1 MDQVMSVSFD
11 PRRLPMHSL
20 RKHRLATLL
29 TALFTVVIST
39 CTALASDSLEV
50 FDRPMG
56 VSLAPYTMRSSAY
69 GFTLCLYDSLDTA
82 VTYVH
87 TYAGDSIHRRTLRIG
102 RINQATL
109 HNDTLYCT
117 GVPSRPVPEFLVCI
131 PPIGK
136 ITRIPLEVPV
146 EARGSAR
153 RVTVVDGNVGVDS
166 PFFGPL
172 VYLKGDSMLR
182 FADRR
187 TRNADIPKGQ
197 KEVFFLHDTTHV
209 LADSHYS
216 IPFDSGD
223 TPTPTDDVAHW
234 VGATISHQDVRWIDR
249 SNVLHVIDIASGDEQ
264 RISVNGDYKGGYSGK
279 YGLYHY
285 GDGPDTNE
293 YYQPYNGQSVRV
305 PLTAEAQA
313 AIGRYGGVG
322 RVWHEGYF
330 YLVREV
336 RGTGSFNEHAKV
348 VVLRYRE
355 PEPATSVAAPTD
367 LSHVRRPVRAL
378 TRSVFIEEYNAM
390 VHEDPYTAVRTIVG
404 QVVDAAVVPTGLVL
418 LSGRSSTTC
427 VLVLPD

>member
-1 MDQVMSVSFD
+1 
-11 PRRLPMHSL
+11 MHSL

-39 CTALASDSLEV
+39 CRGLTSDSLEV

-56 VSLAPYTMRSSAY
+56 VSMASIPVRTSAY
-69 GFTLCLYDSLDTA
+69 GFTLCLYDSLDTE

-102 RINQATL
+102 SINQATL

-117 GVPSRPVPEFLVCI
+117 GVPSRPVPEFLVCV

-146 EARGSAR
+146 EAGGSAR

-187 TRNADIPKGQ
+187 TRNADISKGQ

-209 LADSHYS
+209 LADSHYR

-223 TPTPTDDVAHW
+223 TPTPTDDVDH
-234 VGATISHQDVRWIDR
+234 
-249 SNVLHVIDIASGDEQ
+249 
-264 RISVNGDYKGGYSGK
+264 
-279 YGLYHY
+279 
-285 GDGPDTNE
+285 
-293 YYQPYNGQSVRV
+293 
-305 PLTAEAQA
+305 
-313 AIGRYGGVG
+313 
-322 RVWHEGYF
+322 
-330 YLVREV
+330 
-336 RGTGSFNEHAKV
+336 
-348 VVLRYRE
+348 
-355 PEPATSVAAPTD
+355 
-367 LSHVRRPVRAL
+367 
-378 TRSVFIEEYNAM
+378 
-390 VHEDPYTAVRTIVG
+390 
-404 QVVDAAVVPTGLVL
+404 
-418 LSGRSSTTC
+418 
-427 VLVLPD
+427 